1 MDIIE
6 ELTKCKSTI
15 TQARETIG
23 KLMLSLAKIYGGE
36 IESPAGRTYSGVEA
50 ATGIP
55 CQIKSFS
62 ENESLMANAS
72 FDGDDYEL
80 PISNFYAEELVEVMQ
95 SMIKERKDAL
105 LAKANKAYAD
115 YKNRTK
121 QEPHYLKCQITYK
134 DDGSQLDVIIKLSL
148 DVVESEDDKIFFNF
162 NSYDDL
168 KYFVDIGKEDFIV
181 TKFYHLEEYLD

>member
-6 ELTKCKSTI
+6 ELTKCKTTI
-15 TQARETIG
+15 IQARETTG
-23 KLMLSLAKIYGGE
+23 KLMLSLAKMYGGE
-36 IESPAGRTYSGVEA
+36 IESLAGKTYNAVEA
-50 ATGIP
+50 ATGVP

-62 ENESLMANAS
+62 VNETLMVNTS
-72 FDGDDYEL
+72 FNGDGYEL

-105 LAKANKAYAD
+105 LATANKAYAD
-115 YKNRTK
+115 YKNRKK

-168 KYFVDIGKEDFIV
+168 KYFVSPGTEDFII
-181 TKFYHLEEYLD
+181 TEFYHLEESLN